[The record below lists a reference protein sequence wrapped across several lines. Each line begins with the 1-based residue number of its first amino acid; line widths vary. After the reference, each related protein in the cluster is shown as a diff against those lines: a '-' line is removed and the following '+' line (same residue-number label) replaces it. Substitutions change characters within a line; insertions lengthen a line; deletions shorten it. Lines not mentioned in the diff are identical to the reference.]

1 MNNHRFPISNKTTE
15 SSYLLAV
22 VMVAVNQ
29 FTGFGDRKICECSAK
44 PLNKGNNYSQEIK
57 NPNLILRSK
66 LAPYSNTACCS
77 PSPNT
82 KNVSLCFWNTLSI

>member
-1 MNNHRFPISNKTTE
+1 MNNHRFLISNKTTE
-15 SSYLLAV
+15 TLYLLAV

-29 FTGFGDRKICECSAK
+29 FTGFGDRKISECSAI

>member
-1 MNNHRFPISNKTTE
+1 MNNHRFLISNKTTE

-57 NPNLILRSK
+57 NPSWHPIQ
-66 LAPYSNTACCS
+66 
-77 PSPNT
+77 
-82 KNVSLCFWNTLSI
+82 TLHVAHRVQTPRMFLFAFGTL